1 MLTTGDFKKGLRI
14 LIDRAPFEVMDYTV
28 QTPSARGSA
37 TLVKARVRNIL
48 TGAVFD
54 RTFKSGEKFDEP
66 DLELRPIQFL
76 YRDGTDFH
84 FVDNESYEQ
93 FHLREEH
100 VGVQARWLTDGS
112 TLRSVIFNASVAGIE
127 LPQFMEFKILETEP
141 AVRGDTASGRV
152 MKDAKLATGAVVKV
166 PLYMEAGERI
176 LVATE
181 TGDFV
186 KRVTGKT

>member
-1 MLTTGDFKKGLRI
+1 MLTTGEFKKGLRI
-14 LIDRAPFEVMDYTV
+14 LIDRAPYEVIDYSV

-37 TLVKARVRNIL
+37 TLVKAKVRNIL

-66 DLELRPIQFL
+66 DLQLRPIQFL
-76 YRDGTDFH
+76 YRHGADLH
-84 FVDNESYEQ
+84 FMDEETYEQ
-93 FHLREEH
+93 FQLSEQ
-100 VGVQARWLTDGS
+100 QAGDASRWLTDGS
-112 TLRSVIFNASVAGIE
+112 HLRSVVFNGSVAGIE
-127 LPQFMEFKILETEP
+127 LPQFMEFEIIETEP

-152 MKDAKLATGAVVKV
+152 MKEAKLATGALVKV
-166 PLYMEAGERI
+166 PLYMQAGERI

-186 KRVTGKT
+186 KRVSART